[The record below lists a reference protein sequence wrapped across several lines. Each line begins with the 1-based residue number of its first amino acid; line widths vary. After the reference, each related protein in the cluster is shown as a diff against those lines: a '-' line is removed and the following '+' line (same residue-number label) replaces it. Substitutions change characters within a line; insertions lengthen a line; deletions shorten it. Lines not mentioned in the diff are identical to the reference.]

1 MKRKF
6 TALILCAALIC
17 LLFSAC
23 FGKNSAT
30 VKNAD
35 FSLKAE
41 TETASAELNGDY
53 AKIDMINPGLDAADI
68 TVVIYSLTKK
78 KETARVELGNGVF
91 RTGNL
96 KNGFFAVDEL
106 NKNVRFFDFS
116 GKETYN
122 SEIKTDADFFVTS
135 YVSYDGKYL
144 MYASPDTREVRL
156 YELSGGKEHATGK
169 FIDNAEAAGY
179 SDQAFYISVGG
190 SGMLSVN
197 TREKLLITAFDSTD
211 ISLATKNGGVG
222 YGTGRELLYID
233 GKHADKTEK
242 VYRRSINESAVNVIQ
257 SGAVTCLSEDG
268 ADILRIYG
276 AGDNA
281 FREIRLKGGFLNCS
295 GDDNGRLIVT
305 EKGEEDFTFGIYD
318 INGIEKQQV
327 KGEVSANAGESEK
340 APESKTAEVS
350 ERTDVSKATSGE
362 TEKAPKSHIIKN
374 VPIFSQ
380 KPEYPTG
387 CETVS
392 TVMALRY
399 AGYNIS
405 AGQFIEKYLPQS
417 SSFKEKGGVRYGP
430 DPNKTF
436 IGTPSSEGGYGCF
449 APVIAKALSNCLG
462 EKGAVINATG
472 KELDELCQTYV
483 SRNMPV
489 ITWVTIS
496 MMDTYPSA
504 KWRLED
510 GTDFTWPANE
520 HCMLLIG
527 YDGESCYF
535 NDPYVGKTVKY
546 SKELAEKRYNELGK
560 QAVVIANKIN

>member
-1 MKRKF
+1 MKRKC
-6 TALILCAALIC
+6 TALILCAAFIC

-68 TVVIYSLTKK
+68 TVVIYSLTRK

-106 NKNVRFFDFS
+106 NKTVRFFDFS

-144 MYASPDTREVRL
+144 MYASPDTRKVRL

-242 VYRRSINESAVNVIQ
+242 IYRRSINESAVNVIQ
-257 SGAVTCLSEDG
+257 CGAVTCLSEDG

-281 FREIRLKGGFLNCS
+281 FREIRSKGTFLNCS

-305 EKGEEDFTFGIYD
+305 EKGEEDFSFVVYD

-327 KGEVSANAGESEK
+327 KGEVAANADESEK
-340 APESKTAEVS
+340 APVS
-350 ERTDVSKATSGE
+350 ERTDVSEVTDEE
-362 TEKAPKSHIIKN
+362 TGKTPKSHIIKN

-417 SSFKEKGGVRYGP
+417 SSFKEKDGVRYGP

-436 IGTPSSEGGYGCF
+436 IGTPSSAGGYGCF

-472 KELDELCQTYV
+472 NDLEELCKTYV

-504 KWRLED
+504 KWCFED

-546 SKELAEKRYNELGK
+546 SKELAEKRYDELGK
-560 QAVVIANKIN
+560 QAVVIANKVN